1 MSNVHSFLEHRQ
13 TRAVHKQAQAV
24 KEITL
29 TLKFTHKLLE
39 SLYAH
44 EVGAATAKVAEQLSR
59 ASAANDALQQI
70 IDQRP
75 GACKKSGHGH
85 VVWPMV

>member
-13 TRAVHKQAQAV
+13 TLAVHKQAQAV

-29 TLKFTHKLLE
+29 TLKFTHQLLE
-39 SLYAH
+39 SLYAN
-44 EVGAATAKVAEQLSR
+44 EVGADAAKVAEQLSR
-59 ASAANDALQQI
+59 GSAANDTLQQI

-85 VVWPMV
+85 ATWPKD